1 MGSTDS
7 VQNGDSGVTVAEWP
21 GWGGL
26 RFSLKYKADG
36 YWAVS
41 RRALLL
47 MPERS
52 LLTGRDLVCRRRSK
66 ATSAVS
72 LKSSGIHIH
81 GHVLLVN

>member
-1 MGSTDS
+1 M
-7 VQNGDSGVTVAEWP
+7 P

-26 RFSLKYKADG
+26 GFSLKYTADG

-52 LLTGRDLVCRRRSK
+52 LLTGRDLVCRYSFK
-66 ATSAVS
+66 DMLAFVIGYLHHT
-72 LKSSGIHIH
+72 
-81 GHVLLVN
+81 N